1 MQKFNYHGK
10 KITRVPVEVIHR
22 YETVRRRKMYRQHNN
37 QERIVYFRG
46 IYEFLNSLK
55 DIQTLN
61 IRLHYQNLGP
71 TTQQDISPVSLTK
84 FEHLEK
90 ANVLFSLEKIIH
102 DPNESLVIYQITTH
116 SEQAKKMAYIFP
128 QMHELLEF
136 CSLIEIQCL
145 KSDSEIINK
154 VFERIRYIKPD
165 PTNFLIKWSDYIYT
179 EPSRPNTFPRPR
191 LLAEWIDL
199 CRQRWDLFYPDV
211 KGREVALDCWR
222 DGKFF
227 VRRKWLDGTRAVI
240 QTPEDLDRVEEVQ
253 ALSMIPNVH
262 LQKPDDEG
270 IMVPVEAMIDLDPI
284 AFTKENEVYN
294 LGNSFATY
302 LYTLGI
308 KFLRRLSSGRHG
320 GMHFIIPI
328 YLEQPLPLVIST
340 QPFDTYFARNKKDIL
355 VNSIRHSMEG
365 LVLHYLVYWLK
376 NEKYLRKVSLDPDKR
391 KIRFDVTRNTRYG
404 GRRSLFSSHISTEK
418 VVIPIPEVEMSFNE
432 YEYYCELA
440 DISEAEKHINEFG
453 EPNYQYLDIRHTN
466 GQKIYRIAEEIAEL
480 WVDYQTERPN
490 RFWNV
495 TLPSKM

>member
-1 MQKFNYHGK
+1 MPDE
-10 KITRVPVEVIHR
+10 IVDR

-37 QERIVYFRG
+37 QERKVYFRG
-46 IYEFLNSLK
+46 IYDFLVSLK
-55 DIQTLN
+55 DIQTLK

-71 TTQQDISPVSLTK
+71 TTQQDISPISLTK

-90 ANVLFSLEKIIH
+90 AHVLFSVEKIIH
-102 DPNESLVIYQITTH
+102 DPDESLVIYQITSH
-116 SEQAKKMAYIFP
+116 SDQAHKMAYFFP
-128 QMHELLEF
+128 QMHDLLEF
-136 CSLIEIQCL
+136 CSLIEIKCITT
-145 KSDSEIINK
+145 DNETMNK
-154 VFERIRYIKPD
+154 VFEGIRYYKPD
-165 PTNFLIKWSDYIYT
+165 PTNFLIKWGDYTYT
-179 EPSRPNTFPRPR
+179 EPSRPNTYPQPK
-191 LLAEWIDL
+191 LLIEWIDL
-199 CRQRWDLFYPDV
+199 CRQHWDLFYPDV

-227 VRRKWLDGTRAVI
+227 VRRKWSDGTRAVI
-240 QTPEDLDRVEEVQ
+240 QSPEDLDLVEEVQ
-253 ALSMIPNVH
+253 ALSLIPNIH

-270 IMVPVEAMIDLDPI
+270 IIVPVEAMLDLDPI
-284 AFTKENEVYN
+284 SFTKGSEVFY
-294 LGNSFATY
+294 LGNCFSNY
-302 LYTLGI
+302 LNTLGI
-308 KFLRRLSSGRHG
+308 KFLKRLSSGRHG

-328 YLEQPLPLVIST
+328 HLEQPLPLIAST
-340 QPFDTYFARNKKDIL
+340 PPFDTYFARNKKDIL

-376 NEKYLRKVSLDPDKR
+376 NEKYLRKVSLDSDKR
-391 KIRFDVTRNTRYG
+391 KIRFDISRNTRYG

-418 VVIPIPEVEMSFNE
+418 VVIPIPEIEMSFNQS
-432 YEYYCELA
+432 EYYCELA